1 MPNFE
6 LYDFMDAISPVVAF
20 SEFGGIVN
28 DLIAFIGCVK
38 LTSSYEIIAE
48 CFFKKST
55 PKTMVCDRFGII
67 AKLCVNGIFPIFRV
81 RTAFLVTFNFEPSAK

>member
-55 PKTMVCDRFGII
+55 PKTMICEIGNNSKIVCEWDVSYFQSQY
-67 AKLCVNGIFPIFRV
+67 CFSC
-81 RTAFLVTFNFEPSAK
+81 NF